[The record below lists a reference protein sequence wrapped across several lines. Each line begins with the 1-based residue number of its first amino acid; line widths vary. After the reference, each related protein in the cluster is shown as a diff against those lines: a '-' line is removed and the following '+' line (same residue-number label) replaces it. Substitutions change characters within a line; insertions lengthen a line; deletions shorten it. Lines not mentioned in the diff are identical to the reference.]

1 MACFLCAETV
11 TVPSRS
17 SGIPVTGGKGKEK
30 VKGYMQ
36 VLFYTSDEAGSER
49 LAKFIEVVVPRKN
62 IIYVHS
68 PEELQVRLHRALSNL
83 TTIVICISTRDELAH
98 VAAMEELLCD
108 FRTIIILPDRD
119 RVSTAIAY
127 TLRPRFIGYTDD
139 DYLDILSVI
148 SRMVERSFGAGC
160 RS

>member
-1 MACFLCAETV
+1 M
-11 TVPSRS
+11 
-17 SGIPVTGGKGKEK
+17 GKAK
-30 VKGYMQ
+30 VNGYMQ

-49 LAKFIEVVVPRKN
+49 LAKFIELVVPKKCITN
-62 IIYVHS
+62 VHS
-68 PEELQVRLHRALSNL
+68 PEELLIRLHHALSDQ
-83 TTIVICISTRDELAH
+83 TTIVICISTRDDLAH
-98 VAAMEELLCD
+98 VVAMEELLCD

-119 RVSTAIAY
+119 RLSTAMAY
-127 TLRPRFIGYTDD
+127 TLRPRFIGYADD